1 MKRSAWFDK
10 VADVAD
16 ANGWNVYEPT
26 DEEHL
31 ELEFS
36 AYTPAGQDYMFSV
49 VLERG
54 KGAHEFLEEID
65 RHIDGFDVDYE
76 TYLWIG
82 GDGHGRNGA
91 SYHIKDIVA
100 DMEAALQMVKDLRD
114 ALQQSLQADGT
125 ELVR

>member
-16 ANGWNVYEPT
+16 ANGWSVYEPT
-26 DEEHL
+26 DAEHL

-54 KGAHEFLEEID
+54 KGAREFLEELD

-76 TYLWIG
+76 TYL
-82 GDGHGRNGA
+82 
-91 SYHIKDIVA
+91 
-100 DMEAALQMVKDLRD
+100 
-114 ALQQSLQADGT
+114 
-125 ELVR
+125 